1 MSMLICCTR
10 STVIQPISVSGPRII
25 TATSMSTTTVAKT
38 RGQCHRSVSVIICP
52 RTSTKIVNAPSSPLT
67 NAHSSP
73 TISAP
78 SPKMS
83 VTSEYFQYFS
93 FVDID
98 SSF

>member
-1 MSMLICCTR
+1 MLICCIR
-10 STVIQPISVSGPRII
+10 STVTQLISASGPRTI
-25 TATSMSTTTVAKT
+25 TATSTSTTTVARN
-38 RGQCHRSVSVIICP
+38 RGQCHRSVSTIICL